1 MVTDEIDGHLGAMEK
16 NEDMSLRD
24 QRIHLNILERNSLYF
39 SDDQWKRYLALSE
52 RFRKEI
58 VAIYPGLGS

>member
-1 MVTDEIDGHLGAMEK
+1 MTEENEGYLQAMERDP
-16 NEDMSLRD
+16 EMTLRN